1 MTLVRESSALHDI
14 VNRFQVREALEC
26 RAVYRAAVSPSRDLR
41 AARALLS
48 SLGDVIEHP
57 DRAAWNR
64 LEVQFHRALH
74 DEGGNPVLADLTEQT
89 HLDVQSRCVRR
100 LRVAPYGP
108 ESLRF
113 LQAQHRLLLEAIE
126 CGDSQAAIDH
136 ARSHVCFVRDSIVAV
151 LSN

>member
-1 MTLVRESSALHDI
+1 MTDVNTSALHDI

-26 RAVYRAAVSPSRDLR
+26 RAVYRAAVSPSRNLR
-41 AARALLS
+41 TARVLLS
-48 SLGDVIEHP
+48 SLNEVIDHH

-74 DEGGNPVLADLTEQT
+74 DEGGNPVLADLTERT

-100 LRVAPYGP
+100 LHVPPYGP

-126 CGDSQAAIDH
+126 SGDPRAAIDH
-136 ARSHVCFVRDSIVAV
+136 ARSHVCFVRDSIIAV